1 MDNVLTANQNLEES
15 SADSAERIFKKS
27 YLPIY
32 FHHFCMCCFA
42 LVHSSVQ
49 FFFHLNM
56 RLQLGIVKTKDVTSL
71 TCHMICEHAEKL
83 SAAVALCKVDNM

>member
-1 MDNVLTANQNLEES
+1 MCAALLL
-15 SADSAERIFKKS
+15 F
-27 YLPIY
+27 IY
-32 FHHFCMCCFA
+32 
-42 LVHSSVQ
+42 SSVQ

-56 RLQLGIVKTKDVTSL
+56 QLQLGIVKTKDVTSL